1 MSNRFNLETA
11 ESLCKTFK
19 DAIYY
24 IDSET
29 SGIKQDFLHL
39 NETFT
44 DSGYQEFYDDLQK
57 ANFSIAKICDNI
69 SDLIT
74 ALEDYTEG
82 MRTLI
87 SPPLASPAGKAG
99 ERNQSGKP
107 QNLEDIKSWLS
118 DINPNYDEFDISSP
132 YSNNCGSCAYAI
144 FQRMEGKNHNA
155 CASAVNI
162 GFNDQMEALT
172 GLKMVKSTPAEIEIA
187 LLSAG
192 NGAHAIIGVD
202 RDCGPGHWFNAVC
215 VNNKVYA
222 IDGQSGKVFEWPPDY
237 GNVVNWEMSM
247 KI

>member
-19 DAIYY
+19 DAICY

-29 SGIKQDFLHL
+29 SGINQDFLHL

-118 DINPNYDEFDISSP
+118 DINPNYDEFDISLIS
-132 YSNNCGSCAYAI
+132 
-144 FQRMEGKNHNA
+144 
-155 CASAVNI
+155 SA
-162 GFNDQMEALT
+162 QAT
-172 GLKMVKSTPAEIEIA
+172 APS
-187 LLSAG
+187 
-192 NGAHAIIGVD
+192 
-202 RDCGPGHWFNAVC
+202 
-215 VNNKVYA
+215 
-222 IDGQSGKVFEWPPDY
+222 
-237 GNVVNWEMSM
+237 
-247 KI
+247 